1 MELAQCRLVTDD
13 VEGLAGFYARLLGVP
28 TALNEYYVEI
38 QAGPASVGF
47 SRRRFTEYQQA
58 HDPAAPVVA
67 GSGPAGSGLS
77 APAGPGPAVSGPAGS
92 GPAASGPGRRDEVIL
107 DLLVDDVDAEYPRIA
122 TLDVDWVMPPTTQPW
137 GNRSM
142 MFRDPA
148 GNLVNVFSRAPVLW
162 RLRDGRR
169 VPALSADEVLG
180 CIGERVAAHR
190 SELWRRALS
199 PSNRQGHTGRSRSRD
214 ERARRRCSRRSA
226 GRTGPR
232 RGRRR
237 PGAGRRRRRRSGRRR
252 SGPG

>member
-47 SRRRFTEYQQA
+47 SRRRFTEHRQA
-58 HDPAAPVVA
+58 DGPAAPV
-67 GSGPAGSGLS
+67 
-77 APAGPGPAVSGPAGS
+77 
-92 GPAASGPGRRDEVIL
+92 PAASGPALSGPDRRDDIIL
-107 DLLVDDVDAEYPRIA
+107 DFGVDDVDAEYARIA
-122 TLDVDWVMPPTTQPW
+122 GLDVDWVMPPTTQPW

-148 GNLVNVFSRAPVLW
+148 GNLINVFSRRAVLL
-162 RLRDGRR
+162 RPRDGRR
-169 VPALSADEVLG
+169 VPARPADKVLAR
-180 CIGERVAAHR
+180 IGERVAAR
-190 SELWRRALS
+190 STELWEDAAMAVSRR
-199 PSNRQGHTGRSRSRD
+199 GHTGRSRPRC
-214 ERARRRCSRRSA
+214 ERARQRCSRRSA

-232 RGRRR
+232 RGRPR